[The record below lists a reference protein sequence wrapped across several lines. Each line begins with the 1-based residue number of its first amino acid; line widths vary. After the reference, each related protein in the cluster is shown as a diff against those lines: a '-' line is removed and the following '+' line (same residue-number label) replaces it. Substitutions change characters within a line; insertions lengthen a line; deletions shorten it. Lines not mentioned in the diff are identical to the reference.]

1 MTPLSDSEGRWEP
14 SATVAALLYRNF
26 DGLPADPGDVISE
39 GLDGGYQER
48 SEELRKVLRDP
59 GEDPTGRFL
68 SCVALTRWADDA
80 GYEAVTQA
88 ARSPESVP
96 WRGASYDRLHGQDDT
111 FGLLAE
117 AVGNSEDMI
126 DERGT
131 RTERTQA
138 ARALLAIADRVQ
150 FDRHI
155 GALLRPDLVVAGLP
169 EIQSTVD
176 RGITRLAK
184 EQLPYDLGLQL
195 ALMTAAVHRR
205 EAAWALATARRL
217 IAVKP
222 GERTVR
228 ELRETIPELQE
239 TYTCGQT

>member
-1 MTPLSDSEGRWEP
+1 MTPLSDSKGPWEP
-14 SATVAALLYRNF
+14 SATVAALLYRDF
-26 DGLPADPGDVISE
+26 DGLPAEPDDVIGE

-59 GEDPTGRFL
+59 GEDPSGRFL
-68 SCVALTRWADDA
+68 ACVALTRWADEA

-88 ARSPESVP
+88 ARIPESVP
-96 WRGASYDRLHGQDDT
+96 WRGASYDRFHGQDDT
-111 FGLLAE
+111 FGLLAD

-150 FDRHI
+150 FARHI

-169 EIQSTVD
+169 EIQATVD
-176 RGITRLAK
+176 RGVTRLAK
-184 EQLPYDLGLQL
+184 ERFPYDLGLQL
-195 ALMTAAVHRR
+195 ALMTAAVHRADAAR
-205 EAAWALATARRL
+205 SLEAARRL
-217 IAVKP
+217 IAVEP
-222 GERTVR
+222 GERALR
-228 ELRETIPELQE
+228 ELREAIPEIQE
-239 TYTCGQT
+239 TSPCRQT